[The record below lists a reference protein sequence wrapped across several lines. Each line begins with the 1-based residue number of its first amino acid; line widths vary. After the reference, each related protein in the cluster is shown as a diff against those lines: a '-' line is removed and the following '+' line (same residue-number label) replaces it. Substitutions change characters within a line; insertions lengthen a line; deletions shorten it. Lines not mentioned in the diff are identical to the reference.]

1 MIEVGKLNQ
10 YKPLKYT
17 NNSYIVS
24 WGLSNHG
31 ADLYSWN
38 YEKLQYKPSI
48 NDIKRIINNY
58 YNNIIKN
65 NIENNFIWNNMNIKL
80 TLENQIDY
88 KLLFDTTMLLD
99 GTNLP
104 EKVKFKNG
112 NENIYYSFEDIDDM
126 KNFII
131 AMNEHIRMNLNI
143 GYDLKESVNYND
155 YIKILET
162 L

>member
-1 MIEVGKLNQ
+1 MIEVGKLSQ

-17 NNSYIVS
+17 NNNYIVS
-24 WGLSNHG
+24 WGLSSHG
-31 ADLYSWN
+31 SDLYSWN

-48 NDIKRIINNY
+48 NDIKKIINNY

-80 TLENQIDY
+80 TLENQINY
-88 KLLFDTTMLLD
+88 KLLFDTTMLLN
-99 GTNLP
+99 GSNLP
-104 EKVKFKNG
+104 EKVKFKVG

-126 KNFII
+126 KDFII
-131 AMNEHIRMNLNI
+131 AMNEHIRIYLNK
-143 GYDLKESVNYND
+143 GYDLKDSVNYND